1 MTYDFLDA
9 LTGGRDNEMVD
20 ITNLEE
26 AELLKIRICDL
37 PIDIRGTWLEECVQ
51 ELHRELEAKG
61 LSSFKPECYLADEW
75 LTPENE
81 PVIGIP
87 FYLAHPVLIKL
98 ERKMMLEAE
107 GDTKAWCM
115 KLLRHEA
122 GHAICYAYQLNKKRS
137 WQKMFG
143 SSTQDYGDTYR
154 YQPYSK
160 RFVRH
165 LDGFYAQYHPDEDFV
180 ETFAV
185 WLTPEVNWQ
194 ERYRNWKAIEKLTYV
209 DELIKGIQGVLPVKA
224 KGKKYWNVRSL
235 KITLANFYKKKR
247 LLVEEDFPDFHD
259 RQLAKIFNA
268 LGAAELKEFK
278 KQAKSNPEMMDA
290 ADFLRKYQ
298 SHIVYN
304 VARTTG
310 ERRYIIND
318 LLNNII
324 RRCRQLHMIIPDT
337 QTMAAFQV
345 SAYITSL
352 VMNYIHT
359 GWFRSSRHRRG
370 A

>member
-1 MTYDFLDA
+1 MTQAAIDLYN
-9 LTGGRDNEMVD
+9 T
-20 ITNLEE
+20 EE
-26 AELLKIRICDL
+26 TELLKIRICDL
-37 PIDIRGTWLEECVQ
+37 PIDIRGTWLEECVE
-51 ELHRELEAKG
+51 ELYRELASKG
-61 LSSFKPECYLADEW
+61 LSLFRPECYLADEW

-87 FYLAHPVLIKL
+87 FYLAHPALIKL
-98 ERKMMLEAE
+98 EKKLMLEAE
-107 GDTKAWCM
+107 GETKAWCM

-137 WQKMFG
+137 WKKVFG

-160 RFVRH
+160 KFVRH

-185 WLTPEVNWQ
+185 WLTPDVNWE
-194 ERYRNWKAIEKLTYV
+194 ERYRNWKAVDKLKFV
-209 DELIKGIQGVLPVKA
+209 DGLMKSIQGVAPIKS
-224 KGKKYWNVRSL
+224 KGKKYWNVPSL
-235 KITLANFYKKKR
+235 KITLANFYKKKQ
-247 LLVEEDFPDFHD
+247 LLIEEDFPDFHD
-259 RQLAKIFNA
+259 RQLVKIFKSLNVQDF
-268 LGAAELKEFK
+268 KVYK
-278 KQAKSNPEMMDA
+278 KQSKFDPELDDA
-290 ADFLRKYQ
+290 AGFLQKYQ

-310 ERRYIIND
+310 ERRYIVHD
-318 LLNNII
+318 LLKNII
-324 RRCRQLHMIIPDT
+324 RRCRQLRMIIPET
-337 QTMAAFQV
+337 KTMAAFQV

>member
-1 MTYDFLDA
+1 MSQPPIDLNAID
-9 LTGGRDNEMVD
+9 EQ
-20 ITNLEE
+20 
-26 AELLKIRICDL
+26 ELLKVRICDL
-37 PIDIRGTWLEECVQ
+37 PIQIPGTWLEECVNQ
-51 ELHRELEAKG
+51 LYKELADKG
-61 LSSFKPECYLADEW
+61 LELFRPECYLVDEW

-98 ERKMMLEAE
+98 EKKMMLEAE

-122 GHAICYAYQLNKKRS
+122 GHAICYAYHLNKKKS
-137 WQKMFG
+137 WQNVFG
-143 SSTQDYGDTYR
+143 SSSQDYGDTYR

-185 WLTPEVNWQ
+185 WLTPDVNWQ
-194 ERYRNWKAIEKLTYV
+194 ERYSSWKAIDKLKFV
-209 DELIKGIQGVLPVKA
+209 DELMKGIQGKAPLAA
-224 KGKKYWNVRSL
+224 KGKKYWSRKSL
-235 KITLANFYKKKR
+235 KITLSNFYKKKR
-247 LLVEEDFPDFHD
+247 LHVEEEFPDFHD
-259 RQLAKIFNA
+259 RQLGKIFKP
-268 LGAAELKEFK
+268 LDAADFKEFK
-278 KQAKSNPEMMDA
+278 KQAKKGGETLDA
-290 ADFLRKYQ
+290 AGFLRRYQ
-298 SHIVYN
+298 NYIVYN

-310 ERRYIIND
+310 ERRYIVND
-318 LLNNII
+318 LLKTII
-324 RRCRQLHMIIPDT
+324 NRCRQLNMIIPESE
-337 QTMAAFQV
+337 TMAAFHI
-345 SAYITSL
+345 ATYLTSL

-359 GWFRSSRHRRG
+359 GWFRGSRHKRE

>member
-1 MTYDFLDA
+1 MNKPTIDLN
-9 LTGGRDNEMVD
+9 TISEQ
-20 ITNLEE
+20 
-26 AELLKIRICDL
+26 ELLQVKICDL
-37 PIDIRGTWLEECVQ
+37 PIAVAGTWLEECIETLYK
-51 ELHRELEAKG
+51 ELADKG
-61 LSSFKPECYLADEW
+61 LNFRPACYLADEW

-87 FYLAHPVLIKL
+87 FYLAHPTLIKL
-98 ERKMMLEAE
+98 EKKMMLEAE

-122 GHAICYAYQLNKKRS
+122 GHAICYAFKLNEKEN

-143 SSTQDYGDTYR
+143 SSSKDYGDTYR

-185 WLTPEVNWQ
+185 WLTPDSDWQ
-194 ERYRNWKAIEKLTYV
+194 ERYKNWKAYKKLKFV
-209 DELIKGIQGVLPVKA
+209 DELMGEIKGQPPLVARGTKF
-224 KGKKYWNVRSL
+224 WNLRSL

-247 LLVEEDFPDFHD
+247 VLVEEDFPDFHD
-259 RQLAKIFNA
+259 RHLNKIFKP
-268 LGAAELKEFK
+268 LDEKDFKEFK
-278 KQAKSNPEMMDA
+278 KLAKKDKELLDA
-290 ADFLRKYQ
+290 AGFLRKYQ

-310 ERRYIIND
+310 ERRYIVND
-318 LLNNII
+318 ILKTII
-324 RRCRQLHMIIPDT
+324 QRCRQLNMVIIET
-337 QTMAAFQV
+337 ETMAAFHI
-345 SAYITSL
+345 STYITSL

-359 GWFRSSRHRRG
+359 GWFRGSRHKR
-370 A
+370 

>member
-1 MTYDFLDA
+1 MTKAQIDL
-9 LTGGRDNEMVD
+9 NV
-20 ITNLEE
+20 IEE
-26 AELLKIRICDL
+26 PDLLKVRICDL
-37 PIDIRGTWLEECVQ
+37 PIGIQGTWLEECVNQ
-51 ELHRELEAKG
+51 LYKELADKG
-61 LSSFKPECYLADEW
+61 LTLFRPECYLADEW

-122 GHAICYAYQLNKKRS
+122 GHAICYAYHLNKKRS

-143 SSTQDYGDTYR
+143 SSSQDYGDTYR

-185 WLTPEVNWQ
+185 WLTPDVNWP
-194 ERYRNWKAIEKLTYV
+194 ERYRHWKAIDKLNFV
-209 DELIKGIQGVLPVKA
+209 DGLMKDIQGKPPLAV
-224 KGKKYWNVRSL
+224 KGKKYWFVNTL

-259 RQLAKIFNA
+259 RQLAKIFKTLDA
-268 LGAAELKEFK
+268 QDYKEYK
-278 KQAKSNPEMMDA
+278 KQTRHDKELLDA
-290 ADFLRKYQ
+290 AGFLRKYQ
-298 SHIVYN
+298 ERIVYN

-318 LLNNII
+318 LLKTIV
-324 RRCRQLHMIIPDT
+324 RRCRQLNMIIPET
-337 QTMAAFQV
+337 ETMAAFHISTYV
-345 SAYITSL
+345 TSL
-352 VMNYIHT
+352 VMNYVHT
-359 GWFRSSRHRRG
+359 GWFRSSRHRR
-370 A
+370 